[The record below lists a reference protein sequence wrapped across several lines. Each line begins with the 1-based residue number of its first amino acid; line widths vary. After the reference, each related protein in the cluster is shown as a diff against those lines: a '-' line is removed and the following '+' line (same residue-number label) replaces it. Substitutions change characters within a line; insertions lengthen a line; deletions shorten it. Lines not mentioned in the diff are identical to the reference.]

1 MKQARF
7 NSLLWALGFAALA
20 IGTAVYF
27 FCRPNPPLLI
37 RIWLGYRGMAHC
49 GNLPAVASLPSCL
62 HALGFTCLLGASWGG
77 GRVALLVSGTFW
89 FVANALWEWACNVDF
104 PWAQMRTR
112 AVQVL
117 LGRPELVHSCTTDV
131 MDIFAAAVGAAFP
144 ILLYLVLCSASYG
157 RALANN
163 KE

>member
-7 NSLLWALGFAALA
+7 NSLLWALGFTALA

-27 FCRPNPPLLI
+27 VCRPNPPLMI

-49 GNLPAVASLPSCL
+49 GNPHTVASLPSCL

-77 GRVALLVSGTFW
+77 GRLALLMSGAFW
-89 FVANALWEWACNVDF
+89 FVANALWEWACDVNF
-104 PWAQMRTR
+104 PWTQMRMR
-112 AVQVL
+112 AVQWL
-117 LGRPELVHSCTTDV
+117 FRHPELVHTCTTDV
-131 MDIFAAAVGAAFP
+131 MDIFAAAVGAALP
-144 ILLYLVLCSASYG
+144 ILLYLVFSLASYG